1 MPVRG
6 AWHSLP
12 TGGHQGTVAAA
23 GRLIRINEPDDA
35 HSLAGRIISI
45 LKLWLV
51 SGALASVDFYGSFPP
66 AGFHLSTLTSQIST
80 SFLSLVQKFDGP
92 SSEDEVASPFKSRT
106 YVYDYKNPTARP
118 ISPTTENPSRD
129 GFTKQRCYP
138 GSDPSEEEF
147 CVFVNPTFGGDRGMI
162 FKEDSALITETEREE
177 YPYTLVHMPT
187 KGGLGA
193 VADRKLNIGE
203 LVIKDYSLVVI
214 TCDISEIDL
223 DQWGIRLKYMVDLL
237 PFKGRELF
245 AKQHGV
251 GEIDTAWIVSAFQ
264 RNVFASP
271 QDNDESGGCAF
282 APEPAVNLNHDCRPN
297 VAYKFNN
304 ETMQVEMRAM
314 REIAPGEELTIS
326 YIKLVQS
333 REKRQKKLH
342 GTYGFHCGCSLCSLS
357 DAESDASDGRL
368 DRIYELWETVAD
380 WYSSPPA
387 TPADAEEIIELFH
400 TERMDVVFEE
410 PYTMASLVYNSW
422 GLTHEARKYAALAVA
437 YGAHTHD
444 KSWLE
449 NSAHLPIIYDP
460 EDHWSYNLRK
470 NTALVND
477 HAQESDSVIHVEL

>member
-1 MPVRG
+1 M
-6 AWHSLP
+6 AIL
-12 TGGHQGTVAAA
+12 Q
-23 GRLIRINEPDDA
+23 
-35 HSLAGRIISI
+35 SI
-45 LKLWLV
+45 FKLWLV

-66 AGFHLSTLTSQIST
+66 AGFQLSTLTSQIST
-80 SFLSLVQKFDGP
+80 SFLSLVQKFEGP
-92 SSEDEVASPFKSRT
+92 SSEDEIASPFKSRT

-118 ISPTTENPSRD
+118 IPSTAENPSRD

-147 CVFVNPTFGGDRGMI
+147 CVFVNPTFGGDRGMVLYIRPSYFLEKLDSFKI

-282 APEPAVNLNHDCRPN
+282 APEPAC
-297 VAYKFNN
+297 
-304 ETMQVEMRAM
+304 
-314 REIAPGEELTIS
+314 
-326 YIKLVQS
+326 
-333 REKRQKKLH
+333 
-342 GTYGFHCGCSLCSLS
+342 
-357 DAESDASDGRL
+357 
-368 DRIYELWETVAD
+368 
-380 WYSSPPA
+380 
-387 TPADAEEIIELFH
+387 
-400 TERMDVVFEE
+400 
-410 PYTMASLVYNSW
+410 
-422 GLTHEARKYAALAVA
+422 
-437 YGAHTHD
+437 
-444 KSWLE
+444 KS
-449 NSAHLPIIYDP
+449 
-460 EDHWSYNLRK
+460 
-470 NTALVND
+470 
-477 HAQESDSVIHVEL
+477 

>member
-1 MPVRG
+1 M
-6 AWHSLP
+6 AIL
-12 TGGHQGTVAAA
+12 Q
-23 GRLIRINEPDDA
+23 
-35 HSLAGRIISI
+35 SI
-45 LKLWLV
+45 FKLWLV

-66 AGFHLSTLTSQIST
+66 AGFQLSTLTSQIST
-80 SFLSLVQKFDGP
+80 SFLSLVQKFEGP
-92 SSEDEVASPFKSRT
+92 SSEDEIASPFKSRT

-118 ISPTTENPSRD
+118 IPSTAENPSRD

-147 CVFVNPTFGGDRGMI
+147 CVFVNPTFGGDRGMVLYIRPSYFLEKLASFKI

-282 APEPAVNLNHDCRPN
+282 APEPA
-297 VAYKFNN
+297 FNN

-400 TERMDVVFEE
+400 T
-410 PYTMASLVYNSW
+410 
-422 GLTHEARKYAALAVA
+422 ARKYAALAVA

>member
-1 MPVRG
+1 MNLG
-6 AWHSLP
+6 MAIL
-12 TGGHQGTVAAA
+12 Q
-23 GRLIRINEPDDA
+23 
-35 HSLAGRIISI
+35 SI

-66 AGFHLSTLTSQIST
+66 AGFQLSTLTSQIST
-80 SFLSLVQKFDGP
+80 SFLSLVQKFEGP
-92 SSEDEVASPFKSRT
+92 SSEDEIASPFKSRT

-118 ISPTTENPSRD
+118 IPSTAENPSRD

-147 CVFVNPTFGGDRGMI
+147 CVFVNPTFGGDRGMVLYIRPSYFLEKLASFKI

-326 YIKLVQS
+326 CRTDSCDLKQTS
-333 REKRQKKLH
+333 NWCNPEKKRQKKLH

-437 YGAHTHD
+437 YGSHTHD
-444 KSWLE
+444 KSG
-449 NSAHLPIIYDP
+449 SKTRPICPSSTILKIIGP
-460 EDHWSYNLRK
+460 
-470 NTALVND
+470 TT
-477 HAQESDSVIHVEL
+477 